1 MDEIEEK
8 LEAAMA
14 EFNALSPEEKKKV
27 EEYMK
32 FILYFKEMTDHM
44 NALTQDHVE
53 ESETFAT
60 INKHLRVII
69 RELKKL
75 EE

>member
-1 MDEIEEK
+1 MDEIERK
-8 LEAAMA
+8 MEAAMII
-14 EFNALSPEEKKKV
+14 FSALPPEEKDKV

-32 FILYFKEMTDHM
+32 FMLYFKEMSDYM
-44 NALTQDHVE
+44 NKLSSDHVE

-60 INKHLRVII
+60 INKHLRAII

>member
-8 LEAAMA
+8 LAIAMA
-14 EFNALSPEEKKKV
+14 AFSVLSPEEKEKV

-32 FILYFKEMTDHM
+32 FMLYFKEMTDHM
-44 NALTQDHVE
+44 NVLTQDHVE

-60 INKHLRVII
+60 INKHLRAII
-69 RELKKL
+69 RELKKM